1 MKRWMLWTGLAAL
14 LALTVVKL
22 AVNKRT
28 VAERVY
34 RHDKNAPVHVTVE
47 AALLGGA
54 GQGPR
59 YGGTVV
65 PLREGRVMAEVP
77 GRVLRVA
84 VREGQQV
91 RKGDLIA
98 QLDGEL
104 LRLQHESAQVQ
115 VAALEKDQARYR
127 VLASAD
133 AVQGIQLERTEQ
145 ALQTARIQLA
155 NITEQLGS
163 TTIRAPFDGE
173 VTQLLAEEGTV
184 VGPSMPVAMLS
195 DPRELEVLL
204 HVSEVDVVRFQQGQ
218 AVQVT
223 LGDLADPVKGTVHSI
238 GRRGDVANRFPV
250 RIELPADPRI
260 VAGLSATV
268 EPPSGTAADQVTIPA
283 RALLGSSIAPE
294 VYVVRDS
301 TARRTPIVAAAAG
314 NGRLAVAQ
322 GLKAGELVVTSG
334 AVSLRDGA
342 RVTYR

>member
-145 ALQTARIQLA
+145 ALRTARIQLA
-155 NITEQLGS
+155 NIAEQLGR
-163 TTIRAPFDGE
+163 TNIRAPFDGE

>member
-1 MKRWMLWTGLAAL
+1 MNRWMLWTGLAAL
-14 LALTVVKL
+14 LALTVLKL
-22 AVNKRT
+22 VMNKRT
-28 VAERVY
+28 VEERVY
-34 RHDKNAPVHVTVE
+34 RHDKNALVHVTVE
-47 AALLGGA
+47 AALLGGM

-84 VREGQQV
+84 VREGQQF
-91 RKGDLIA
+91 RQGDLIA
-98 QLDGEL
+98 QIDGEL
-104 LRLQHESAQVQ
+104 LRLQQESAQVQ

-127 VLASAD
+127 VLAAAD

-145 ALQTARIQLA
+145 ALKTARIQLA
-155 NITEQLGS
+155 NITEQLGR

-173 VTQLLAEEGTV
+173 VMQLLAEEGTV

-204 HVSEVDVVRFQQGQ
+204 QVSEVDVARFRQGQ

-223 LGDLADPVKGTVHSI
+223 LGDLADPVPGTVQSI

-250 RIELPADPRI
+250 RIELASDPRI
-260 VAGLSATV
+260 VAGLSANVVLPTN
-268 EPPSGTAADQVTIPA
+268 TAADQVTIPA
-283 RALLGSSIAPE
+283 RALLGSTIAPE

-301 TARRTPIVAAAAG
+301 VARRTPIVTAAAD
-314 NGRLAVAQ
+314 NGRLAVMQ

>member
-1 MKRWMLWTGLAAL
+1 MKRWMLWIGLVAL

-22 AVNKRT
+22 ALNKRT
-28 VAERVY
+28 VTERVY
-34 RHDKNAPVHVTVE
+34 RHDKHAPVHVTVE
-47 AALLGGA
+47 AALPGGS

-77 GRVLRVA
+77 GRVLRLG
-84 VREGQQV
+84 VRAGQQV

-104 LRLQHESAQVQ
+104 LRLQEEAAQVQ
-115 VAALEKDQARYR
+115 VAALEKDEVRYR
-127 VLASAD
+127 TLAAAD

-145 ALQTARIQLA
+145 ALRTARIQLA
-155 NITEQLGS
+155 NVTEQLGR

-173 VTQLLAEEGTV
+173 VTQLLVEEGSV
-184 VGPSMPVAMLS
+184 VAPSMPVAALS

-204 HVSEVDVVRFQQGQ
+204 HVNEKDVAQFQHGQ

-223 LGDLADPVKGTVHSI
+223 MGDRSTPFTGTVHSI

-250 RIELPADPRI
+250 RIALTADTRI

-268 EPPSGTAADQVTIPA
+268 VLPTSTTADQVTIPA
-283 RALLGSSIAPE
+283 RALLGSTIAPE

-301 TARRTPIVAAAAG
+301 VARRMPI
-314 NGRLAVAQ
+314 AVATAGDGRMIVQQ
-322 GLKAGELVVTSG
+322 GLKAGDLVVTSG
-334 AVSLRDGA
+334 AVSLSDGA

>member
-1 MKRWMLWTGLAAL
+1 MNRWMLWTGLAAL

-47 AALLGGA
+47 AALLGGS

-104 LRLQHESAQVQ
+104 LRLQQESAQVQ

-127 VLASAD
+127 VLAAAD

-155 NITEQLGS
+155 NITEQLGR

-250 RIELPADPRI
+250 RIELPADARI

>member
-1 MKRWMLWTGLAAL
+1 M
-14 LALTVVKL
+14 
-22 AVNKRT
+22 
-28 VAERVY
+28 
-34 RHDKNAPVHVTVE
+34 
-47 AALLGGA
+47 
-54 GQGPR
+54 
-59 YGGTVV
+59 V

-104 LRLQHESAQVQ
+104 LRLQQESAQVQ

-127 VLASAD
+127 VLAAAD
-133 AVQGIQLERTEQ
+133 AVQGVQLEKTEQ
-145 ALQTARIQLA
+145 ALETARIQLA
-155 NITEQLGS
+155 NITEQRGR

-184 VGPSMPVAMLS
+184 VGPSMPVAVLS

-204 HVSEVDVVRFQQGQ
+204 QVSEVEVLRFQQGQ
-218 AVQVT
+218 TVEVT
-223 LGDLADPVKGTVHSI
+223 LGDLSDPVKGTVHSI

-250 RIELPADPRI
+250 RIELAADARI

-301 TARRTPIVAAAAG
+301 TARRTPIVATAAG

>member
-47 AALLGGA
+47 AALFGGA

-104 LRLQHESAQVQ
+104 LRLQQESAQVQ

-127 VLASAD
+127 VLAAAD

-155 NITEQLGS
+155 NITEQLGR

>member
-1 MKRWMLWTGLAAL
+1 MKRWMLLTGLAAL

-22 AVNKRT
+22 VMNKRT
-28 VAERVY
+28 VEERVY

-47 AALLGGA
+47 AALLGGM

-91 RKGDLIA
+91 RQGDLIVH
-98 QLDGEL
+98 LDGEL
-104 LRLQHESAQVQ
+104 LRLQQESAQVQ

-127 VLASAD
+127 VLAAAD

-155 NITEQLGS
+155 NITEQLGR

-173 VTQLLAEEGTV
+173 VTQLLVEEGSV
-184 VGPSMPVAMLS
+184 VGPSVPVAMLS

-204 HVSEVDVVRFQQGQ
+204 HVSEMDVARFGHGQ
-218 AVQVT
+218 SVQMF
-223 LGDLADPVKGTVHSI
+223 LGDLPQPIKGIVNSI

-250 RIELPADPRI
+250 RIEVGEDARI

-268 EPPSGTAADQVTIPA
+268 ELPAGTGADQVTIPA

-301 TARRTPIVAAAAG
+301 LARRTSIVTTTAG
-314 NGRLAVAQ
+314 NGRMAVVQ
-322 GLKAGELVVTSG
+322 GLKAGDLVVTSG

>member
-22 AVNKRT
+22 VMNKRT
-28 VAERVY
+28 VEERVY
-34 RHDKNAPVHVTVE
+34 RHDKNAPVHVSVE
-47 AALLGGA
+47 AALLGGT

-91 RKGDLIA
+91 RQGDLIA

-104 LRLQHESAQVQ
+104 LRLQQESAQVQ

-127 VLASAD
+127 VLAAAD

-155 NITEQLGS
+155 NITEQLS
-163 TTIRAPFDGE
+163 RTTIRAPFDGE

-204 HVSEVDVVRFQQGQ
+204 QVSEVDVARFQQGLS
-218 AVQVT
+218 VQVT
-223 LGDLADPVKGTVHSI
+223 LGDLADPLKGTVHNI

-250 RIELPADPRI
+250 RVELATDPRI

-268 EPPSGTAADQVTIPA
+268 ELPSGTAADQVTIAA
-283 RALLGSSIAPE
+283 RALLGSAIAPE
-294 VYVVRDS
+294 VYLVRDS
-301 TARRTPIVAAAAG
+301 VARRTPIVTAAADY
-314 NGRLAVAQ
+314 GRLAVVQ
-322 GLKAGELVVTSG
+322 GLKAGDLVVTSG

>member
-104 LRLQHESAQVQ
+104 LRLQQESAQVQ

-127 VLASAD
+127 VLAAAD
-133 AVQGIQLERTEQ
+133 AVQGIQLEKTEQ

-155 NITEQLGS
+155 NSTEQLGRC
-163 TTIRAPFDGE
+163 TIRAPFDGE

-218 AVQVT
+218 AVQVA

>member
-47 AALLGGA
+47 AALFGGA

-104 LRLQHESAQVQ
+104 LRLQQESAQVQ

-155 NITEQLGS
+155 NITEQLGR

>member
-1 MKRWMLWTGLAAL
+1 MKRWMLWIGLVAL

-22 AVNKRT
+22 ALNKRT
-28 VAERVY
+28 VTERVY
-34 RHDKNAPVHVTVE
+34 RHDKHAPVHVTVE
-47 AALLGGA
+47 AARLGGS

-77 GRVLRVA
+77 GRVRRVA

-91 RKGDLIA
+91 RQGDLIV

-104 LRLQHESAQVQ
+104 LRLQQEAAQVQ

-127 VLASAD
+127 VLAAAD

-145 ALQTARIQLA
+145 ALQAARIQLSS
-155 NITEQLGS
+155 ITEQLAR
-163 TTIRAPFDGE
+163 TTIQAPFDGE
-173 VTQLLAEEGTV
+173 VTQLLVEEGAV
-184 VGPSMPVAMLS
+184 VAPSMPVAALS

-204 HVSEVDVVRFQQGQ
+204 QVNEKDVVRFQHGQ
-218 AVQVT
+218 AVEVS
-223 LGDLADPVKGTVHSI
+223 LGDRSAPVAGTVHSI
-238 GRRGDVANRFPV
+238 GRRGDLANRFPV
-250 RIELPADPRI
+250 RIALAAAPGM

-268 EPPSGTAADQVTIPA
+268 VMPADTATGQVTIPA
-283 RALLGSSIAPE
+283 RALLGSTQAPE

-301 TARRTPIVAAAAG
+301 VARRTPI
-314 NGRLAVAQ
+314 AVATGGAGRMVVQQ
-322 GLKAGELVVTSG
+322 GLQAGDLVVTSG

>member
-22 AVNKRT
+22 VMNKRT
-28 VAERVY
+28 VEERVY

-47 AALLGGA
+47 AALLGGT
-54 GQGPR
+54 GLGPR

-91 RKGDLIA
+91 RQGDLIA

-104 LRLQHESAQVQ
+104 LRLQQESAQVQ

-127 VLASAD
+127 VLAAAD

-155 NITEQLGS
+155 NITEQLGR

-204 HVSEVDVVRFQQGQ
+204 QVSEVDVTRFQQGQ

-223 LGDLADPVKGTVHSI
+223 LGDLTDPVKGTVLSI

-250 RIELPADPRI
+250 RIELDADPRI
-260 VAGLSATV
+260 VAGLSANV
-268 EPPSGTAADQVTIPA
+268 VLPINTAADQVTIPA
-283 RALLGSSIAPE
+283 RALLGSTIAPE

-301 TARRTPIVAAAAG
+301 VARRTPIVTASAD
-314 NGRLAVAQ
+314 NSRLAVMQ
-322 GLKAGELVVTSG
+322 GLKAGDLVVTSG